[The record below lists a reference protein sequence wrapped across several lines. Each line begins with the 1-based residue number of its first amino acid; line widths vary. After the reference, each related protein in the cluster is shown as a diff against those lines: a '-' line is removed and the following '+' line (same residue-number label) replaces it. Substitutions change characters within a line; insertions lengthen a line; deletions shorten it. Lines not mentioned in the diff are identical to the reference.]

1 MKMIEYFFKQFK
13 ALLLR
18 GQNIM
23 YYKYIQ
29 PSDRYIINIGTC
41 ALCGGVTR
49 ASGLQSRVTRAK
61 WHHSWLFELTRRHS

>member
-1 MKMIEYFFKQFK
+1 
-13 ALLLR
+13 
-18 GQNIM
+18 M
-23 YYKYIQ
+23 YYKYIE

-49 ASGLQSRVTRAK
+49 AFGLQSRVTCAK